1 MWDRELCPKHP
12 DGSFDFECLESID
25 VKLFN
30 EDMNRLLKGEAVDM
44 LPSISRQERE
54 STAEE
59 S

>member
-1 MWDRELCPKHP
+1 MDREFCPKNP

-25 VKLFN
+25 IKLFN

-44 LPSISRQERE
+44 PSSISRQERE

>member
-1 MWDRELCPKHP
+1 MDREFCPKHP